1 MKRAIVLFPKF
12 NNIDAIQAV
21 RKRFDPLAGY
31 IAPHITLVFP
41 FESALSTEELRMH
54 IAHSLKGVK
63 RFFVQLRGI
72 TGDFRDGYLF
82 INVKRGNDSIIDLHD
97 RLYQGVLEPFLFRK
111 VTYCPHIT
119 IGRLEQQT
127 EFDQALE
134 ELAGFSEQF
143 EAEIDRVSVENIDS
157 GERST
162 IELVFDLE

>member
-1 MKRAIVLFPKF
+1 MKRAIVLFPNF

-21 RKRFDPLAGY
+21 RERFDPLAGY

-41 FESALSTEELRMH
+41 FESALSTEELRIHM
-54 IAHSLKGVK
+54 ARALKGVK
-63 RFFVQLRGI
+63 RFPVQLCGI

-82 INVKRGNDSIIDLHD
+82 LNVKRGNDSIIDLHD
-97 RLYQGVLEPFLFRK
+97 RLYQGTLEPFLFRK

-119 IGRLEQQT
+119 VGRLEQQT

-143 EAEIDRVSVENIDS
+143 EAEIDRISVENIDS
-157 GERST
+157 SERST
-162 IELVFDLE
+162 IELEVDLE

>member
-12 NNIDAIQAV
+12 NNIDSIQAV
-21 RKRFDPLAGY
+21 RERFDPLASF

-41 FESALSTEELRMH
+41 FECELSTHEIGDHVRRAIE
-54 IAHSLKGVK
+54 GVK
-63 RFFVQLRGI
+63 RFPVQLSSV

-82 INVKRGNDSIIDLHD
+82 LNVKRGNDVIIDLHD
-97 RLYQGVLEPFLFRK
+97 RLYRGVLEQYLFRK
-111 VTYCPHIT
+111 VTYCPHVT
-119 IGRLEQQT
+119 VGRLEQPT

-143 EAEIDRVSVENIDS
+143 KVEIDRISVESIDS
-157 GERST
+157 HEQSM